1 MASRNNRVRLT
12 PALERLFQERL
23 EGATAEISNNVNYIE
38 VLENGRVVNQQ
49 GRLQGSDQAP
59 DGFVRAFFSE
69 YEQIAETEVQAEY
82 GIELRKTNPDLSQ
95 GVKNGIDSAA
105 FAIASLLIT
114 RTPIDTSRAR
124 TSWMLET
131 TDGEEIKNPGG

>member
-23 EGATAEISNNVNYIE
+23 EGATAEVSNNVNYIE
-38 VLENGRVVNQQ
+38 VLENGRVVNEQ

-69 YEQIAETEVQAEY
+69 YEQVVETEVQAEY
-82 GIELRKTNPDLSQ
+82 DIELRKTNPNLSQ

-105 FAIASLLIT
+105 FAIASLLT
-114 RTPIDTSRAR
+114 SRTPIDTSRAR